1 MLLFGLDLGI
11 DLGTATILIYVKG
24 KGIVLNEPTV
34 VAVDRDTG
42 RVLKVGREALE
53 MLGRTPVGVD
63 VIRPLKDGV
72 ISDYQ
77 TTEKMLK
84 YFIKQVSGFQL
95 VRPRAVVCVPSCV
108 TEVENRAVKDACER
122 AGVKRVEIIEEPV
135 AAAIGAGIDISQPSG
150 RMVIDIGGGTADI
163 AVISFSG
170 VVVSTSV
177 KMGGDKFDEAIV
189 RYVRKK
195 HKVLI
200 GERTA
205 EQIKKQIGCVTARPK
220 ELLVKVKGR
229 CMVTG
234 LPKQITL
241 SSEEVREAVQEC
253 AAAIGDAARRVLD
266 ETPPELASDIFLNGV
281 VMTGGGSL
289 IYGIDRYLADVLSV
303 PVSVA
308 ERAEEC
314 VGVGTGESLQ
324 FIS

>member
-135 AAAIGAGIDISQPSG
+135 AAAIAPGSTFLSQAGAW
-150 RMVIDIGGGTADI
+150 
-163 AVISFSG
+163 
-170 VVVSTSV
+170 
-177 KMGGDKFDEAIV
+177 
-189 RYVRKK
+189 
-195 HKVLI
+195 
-200 GERTA
+200 
-205 EQIKKQIGCVTARPK
+205 
-220 ELLVKVKGR
+220 
-229 CMVTG
+229 
-234 LPKQITL
+234 
-241 SSEEVREAVQEC
+241 
-253 AAAIGDAARRVLD
+253 
-266 ETPPELASDIFLNGV
+266 
-281 VMTGGGSL
+281 
-289 IYGIDRYLADVLSV
+289 
-303 PVSVA
+303 
-308 ERAEEC
+308 
-314 VGVGTGESLQ
+314 
-324 FIS
+324 